1 MLKVSYREPEQ
12 ELQQQILVEAPPVVS
27 EAVALLWILQSMESR
42 GDAVNADWTA
52 DLATLRKQIAAVGVT
67 DVTWEVV

>member
-42 GDAVNADWTA
+42 GDAVNLTGLPIWQRYESRS
-52 DLATLRKQIAAVGVT
+52 LQ
-67 DVTWEVV
+67 